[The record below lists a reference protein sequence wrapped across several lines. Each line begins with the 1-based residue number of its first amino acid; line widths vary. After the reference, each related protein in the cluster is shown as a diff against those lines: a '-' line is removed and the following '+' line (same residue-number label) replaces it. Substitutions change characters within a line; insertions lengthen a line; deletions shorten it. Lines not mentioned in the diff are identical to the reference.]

1 MRKRPVS
8 LRQLEEV
15 TQSVE
20 RELRNLGISEVKSD
34 MIGEIVMEE
43 LRDIDDVLTCVL
55 LLYIANLKI

>member
-1 MRKRPVS
+1 M
-8 LRQLEEV
+8 

-43 LRDIDDVLTCVL
+43 LRDIDDICLRAFCFC
-55 LLYIANLKI
+55 ISPI